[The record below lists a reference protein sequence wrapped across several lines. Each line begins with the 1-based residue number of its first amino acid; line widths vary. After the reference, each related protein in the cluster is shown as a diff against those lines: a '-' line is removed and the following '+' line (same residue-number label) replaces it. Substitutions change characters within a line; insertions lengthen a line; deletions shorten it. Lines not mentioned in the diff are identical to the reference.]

1 MHDQNDINILK
12 NEKDFIKNLKKNLIL
27 KTSVFLFMTIQ

>member
-12 NEKDFIKNLKKNLIL
+12 NEKDFIKNLKNLIL